1 MPRTQLRTFLINF
14 GRNLFIFV
22 KKFTC
27 LTVFVVFIIII
38 IIIIIIL
45 IIILIIIIIIIIII
59 ILLLFYFGKNL
70 QQNNQ
75 ATIKIK

>member
-1 MPRTQLRTFLINF
+1 MTKWMPRTQLRTFLINF

-38 IIIIIIL
+38 IM
-45 IIILIIIIIIIIII
+45 IIIIIIIIII
-59 ILLLFYFGKNL
+59 I
-70 QQNNQ
+70 
-75 ATIKIK
+75 